1 MSSLSNASASS
12 TPPFDLSSLLK
23 ERLELAEELQ
33 KRRDTNRIAQ
43 LYPEEGPLSR
53 DKYAK
58 FIKFF
63 EAGAANRER
72 AIIAANRV
80 GKSFGVGGYETTLHL
95 TGDYPDWWPG
105 RRFDHPIS
113 GWAAGDTSETTR
125 DIVQKIL
132 TGVGGE
138 RDGGTLGT
146 GLIPLKA
153 FVGDPSRRMGVAGAF
168 DTISVRHSS
177 GGISTLGLKSYDQG
191 RTKFQGTSK
200 HLVWLDEEPPMDIYS
215 ECLTRTL
222 DCNGIVLCTF
232 TPLKGISEVVMKF
245 LPELDPSVE

>member
-1 MSSLSNASASS
+1 MMNLSMLQSLSSEQQSG
-12 TPPFDLSSLLK
+12 LL
-23 ERLELAEELQ
+23 ETLEAEAK
-33 KRRDTNRIAQ
+33 KRRSTNRIAE
-43 LYPEEGPLSR
+43 LYPERGDLSR

-58 FIKFF
+58 FVQFF
-63 EAGAANRER
+63 KAGQTDTER

-113 GWAAGDTSETTR
+113 AWAAGDTSETTR
-125 DIVQKIL
+125 DIIQKIL

-138 RDGGTLGT
+138 REGHLGT
-146 GLIPLKA
+146 GLIPLRA
-153 FVGDPSRRMGVAGAF
+153 FAGEPSRRSGVAGAF
-168 DTISVRHSS
+168 DTIAVHHKS
-177 GGISTLGLKSYDQG
+177 GGVSTLGLKSYDQG
-191 RTKFQGTSK
+191 RAKFQGTSK
-200 HLVWLDEEPPMDIYS
+200 HLVWLDEEPPIDVYS

-222 DCNGIVLCTF
+222 DCNGLVLCTF

-245 LPELDPSVE
+245 MPHLDPTMAE